1 MRKIYHGSIKAV
13 PNPQWGLGRSGNDYG
28 QGFYCTEDA
37 ELAKEW
43 AAAQETGGFLNQYEI
58 EDNALKILLL
68 STIRKDYSSSN
79 LTATENSSLSFSAG
93 LSPNEWNM
101 LQWLALLVNNRK
113 LRLGSPVERRGKEF
127 LLKYF
132 LPDISGYDVVIGYRA
147 DDSYFSF
154 ARAFLSNTI
163 TLEQLSRAMVL
174 GNLGMQYV
182 LMSKKAF
189 DRVHFLTAVPVD
201 GSIYYPRR
209 MNRDRKARAAYLKM
223 LEENVTDG
231 KYIADLMRGAQ

>member
-58 EDNALKILLL
+58 EDEYLKILVL
-68 STIRKDYSSSN
+68 S
-79 LTATENSSLSFSAG
+79 
-93 LSPNEWNM
+93 M

-132 LPDISGYDVVIGYRA
+132 LPDISRYDVVIGYRA

-189 DRVHFLTAVPVD
+189 DSVHFLTAVPVD

>member
-58 EDNALKILLL
+58 EDDYLKILVL
-68 STIRKDYSSSN
+68 
-79 LTATENSSLSFSAG
+79 
-93 LSPNEWNM
+93 NM

-132 LPDISGYDVVIGYRA
+132 LPDISRYDVVIGYRA

-189 DRVHFLTAVPVD
+189 DSVHFLTAVPVD

-209 MNRDRKARAAYLKM
+209 MNRDRKARTAYLKM

>member
-1 MRKIYHGSIKAV
+1 MSR
-13 PNPQWGLGRSGNDYG
+13 
-28 QGFYCTEDA
+28 
-37 ELAKEW
+37 
-43 AAAQETGGFLNQYEI
+43 
-58 EDNALKILLL
+58 
-68 STIRKDYSSSN
+68 
-79 LTATENSSLSFSAG
+79 
-93 LSPNEWNM
+93 
-101 LQWLALLVNNRK
+101 
-113 LRLGSPVERRGKEF
+113 
-127 LLKYF
+127 
-132 LPDISGYDVVIGYRA
+132 
-147 DDSYFSF
+147 
-154 ARAFLSNTI
+154 NTI

-189 DRVHFLTAVPVD
+189 DSVHFLTAVPVD